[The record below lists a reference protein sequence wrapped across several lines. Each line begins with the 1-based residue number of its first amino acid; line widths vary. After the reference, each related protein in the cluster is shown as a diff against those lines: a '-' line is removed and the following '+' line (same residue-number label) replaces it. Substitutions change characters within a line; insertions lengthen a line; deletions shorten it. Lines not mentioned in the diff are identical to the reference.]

1 MKKITFLFL
10 LLFATSFYG
19 QLSYYTFTQTTGTYT
34 PVATPTT
41 VLNGSTDSGFSPL
54 TNIGFNFVLD
64 GTTYTQ
70 FSATSNGHVRL
81 GSTGNSTNYTPISS
95 SNNGPAIAFFAR
107 DGKTNSAVVYEVTG
121 TAPSRVLTIEYPFYF
136 VDWSFTAN
144 TLSAQIKLY
153 EGTNK
158 VEIVYGASNRVN
170 TYTGQVGIVS
180 NLNSNYSNRT
190 TTTDWSNS
198 SAGSSN
204 TSTMTWSST
213 VGPVSGL
220 TYTWTPP
227 TCLPPS
233 SLSTNTITSSG
244 ATLNWTASPS
254 DPGFNYDVYWNT
266 TNTAPT
272 GTTTP
277 SDTDITSAYNAV
289 GLSPATTYYWWVRAN
304 CGTGDT
310 SVWMSGPSFTTGCV
324 AASAPTPIESFDSFT
339 GAAPSPACWLEAT
352 GTLAA
357 SSVLTGT
364 ISNWLL
370 KSNGFAN
377 ISSANKGASINLYQT
392 KKEWLISNPIDLG
405 ATAGDYQLRYKYAV
419 TSYNG
424 TAVQSTLGTHRVS
437 VVVSTDGGLTWS
449 DANVIKNYTGA
460 GTYSNIGAEEII
472 PLTAYSGV
480 VKIAFVATTSTTTP
494 DIDFHLDDIIV
505 EAVSLGLSDSNLD
518 ANAIVF
524 VKNNQI
530 NITAASQT
538 ILGVV
543 VYDLQGRKLFTKQSI
558 NASELVIEDVLAN
571 NQIVLVEIQTEN
583 GKITKKVK
591 L

>member
-19 QLSYYTFTQTTGTYT
+19 QLNYYTFTQTTGTYT

-121 TAPSRVLTIEYPFYF
+121 IAPSRVLTIEYPFYF

-289 GLSPATTYYWWVRAN
+289 GLSPATT
-304 CGTGDT
+304 C
-310 SVWMSGPSFTTGCV
+310 
-324 AASAPTPIESFDSFT
+324 
-339 GAAPSPACWLEAT
+339 
-352 GTLAA
+352 
-357 SSVLTGT
+357 
-364 ISNWLL
+364 
-370 KSNGFAN
+370 K
-377 ISSANKGASINLYQT
+377 SSA
-392 KKEWLISNPIDLG
+392 
-405 ATAGDYQLRYKYAV
+405 
-419 TSYNG
+419 
-424 TAVQSTLGTHRVS
+424 
-437 VVVSTDGGLTWS
+437 
-449 DANVIKNYTGA
+449 
-460 GTYSNIGAEEII
+460 
-472 PLTAYSGV
+472 
-480 VKIAFVATTSTTTP
+480 
-494 DIDFHLDDIIV
+494 
-505 EAVSLGLSDSNLD
+505 
-518 ANAIVF
+518 
-524 VKNNQI
+524 
-530 NITAASQT
+530 
-538 ILGVV
+538 
-543 VYDLQGRKLFTKQSI
+543 
-558 NASELVIEDVLAN
+558 
-571 NQIVLVEIQTEN
+571 
-583 GKITKKVK
+583 
-591 L
+591 

>member
-10 LLFATSFYG
+10 LLFTTSFYG
-19 QLSYYTFTQTTGTYT
+19 QLSYYTFTQTAGTYT

-304 CGTGDT
+304 CGSGDT

-339 GAAPSPACWLEAT
+339 GVAPSPACWLEAT

-364 ISNWLL
+364 TSNWLL

-377 ISSANKGASINLYQT
+377 ISSANKGASINLYQN
-392 KKEWLISNPIDLG
+392 KKDWIISNPIDLG
-405 ATAGDYQLRYKYAV
+405 TTAGDYQLRYKYAV

-424 TAVQSTLGTHRVS
+424 TTAQSTLGTHRVS
-437 VVVSTDGGLTWS
+437 VVVSTDGGSTWS

-460 GTYSNIGAEEII
+460 GTYSNTGAEEII

-480 VKIAFVATTSTTTP
+480 VKIAFVATTSSTTP
-494 DIDFHLDDIIV
+494 DVDFHLDDIIV

-538 ILGVV
+538 ILDVV

>member
-19 QLSYYTFTQTTGTYT
+19 QLNYYTFTQTTGTYT

-121 TAPSRVLTIEYPFYF
+121 IAPSRVLTIEYPFYF

-364 ISNWLL
+364 TSNWLL

-377 ISSANKGASINLYQT
+377 ISSANKGASINLYQN
-392 KKEWLISNPIDLG
+392 KKDWIISNPIDLG
-405 ATAGDYQLRYKYAV
+405 TTAGDYQLRYKYAV

-424 TAVQSTLGTHRVS
+424 TTAQSTLGTHRVS
-437 VVVSTDGGLTWS
+437 VVVSTDGGSTWS

-460 GTYSNIGAEEII
+460 GTYSNTGAEEII

-480 VKIAFVATTSTTTP
+480 VKIAFVATTSSTTP
-494 DIDFHLDDIIV
+494 DVDFHLDDIIV

-538 ILGVV
+538 ILDVV

-558 NASELVIEDVLAN
+558 NASGLVIEDVLAN